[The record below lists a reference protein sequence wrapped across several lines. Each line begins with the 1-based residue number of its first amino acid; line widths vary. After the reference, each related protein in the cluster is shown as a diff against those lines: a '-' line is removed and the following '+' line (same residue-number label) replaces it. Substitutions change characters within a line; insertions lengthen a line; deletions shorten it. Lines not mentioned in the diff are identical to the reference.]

1 MKSKYPIILVHGVAV
16 KDFLFFKA
24 FGKIEKILK
33 TEKYHVYT
41 AATDAFG
48 SIESNAAQLKAYIQ
62 KVLKEEQAQK
72 VNLIAHSKGGLDAK
86 YMIQHLCMEDK
97 VASLTTLCTPHQGAS
112 LASTLL
118 KLPKVLLYI
127 IAFFINVGYRILGDK
142 HPDSLKAC
150 QQLQRTAYLEDDFL
164 HIYEKI
170 YCQSYS
176 SVLEKS
182 REDFVM
188 DVPLMLFKKFDQC
201 PSDGLVSVES
211 AKFANYKGLCMEES
225 VSHTEIIDLMTKK
238 SKKEKIFSFYR
249 QLCAELVEMGF

>member
-62 KVLKEEQAQK
+62 KVLKEEQAEK

-86 YMIQHLCMEDK
+86 YMVQHLDMEDK

-112 LASTLL
+112 LASILL
-118 KLPKVLLYI
+118 KMP
-127 IAFFINVGYRILGDK
+127 
-142 HPDSLKAC
+142 
-150 QQLQRTAYLEDDFL
+150 
-164 HIYEKI
+164 
-170 YCQSYS
+170 
-176 SVLEKS
+176 
-182 REDFVM
+182 
-188 DVPLMLFKKFDQC
+188 
-201 PSDGLVSVES
+201 
-211 AKFANYKGLCMEES
+211 
-225 VSHTEIIDLMTKK
+225 
-238 SKKEKIFSFYR
+238 
-249 QLCAELVEMGF
+249 